1 MTSVLKQTL
10 TSCTCS
16 TGTPWTPQRSTPRR
30 ARWILGHSFRVEARC
45 LCVSRRMTA
54 QARQGSQRTTQRR
67 SKLQAGWARS
77 CPSRRA
83 LVRAVIGARTI
94 TTHSWAKLRELATML
109 AKRICRASVPVLA
122 LRARPTTALVYCAQ
136 PRRWRTA
143 EPSHS
148 GTGCGRR
155 RAMDLREED

>member
-1 MTSVLKQTL
+1 MYIIIHIMQSACVKYPGICKYMQSIHKHIYTKVSACFPASVLSL
-10 TSCTCS
+10 N
-16 TGTPWTPQRSTPRR
+16 PRWLLKHVR
-30 ARWILGHSFRVEARC
+30 EAPVARLKAEGGH
-45 LCVSRRMTA
+45 
-54 QARQGSQRTTQRR
+54 
-67 SKLQAGWARS
+67 
-77 CPSRRA
+77 RA